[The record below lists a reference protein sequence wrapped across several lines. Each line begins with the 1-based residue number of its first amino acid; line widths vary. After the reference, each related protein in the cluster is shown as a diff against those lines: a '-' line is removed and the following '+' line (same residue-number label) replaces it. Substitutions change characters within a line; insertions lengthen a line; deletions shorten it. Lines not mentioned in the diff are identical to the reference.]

1 MKRRVAARI
10 IVGWDDR
17 NIDTNRYI
25 NLILF
30 CILELQATKAN
41 NLGHNKHLWCNI

>member
-17 NIDTNRYI
+17 NIDTNIYKF
-25 NLILF
+25 NSFL
-30 CILELQATKAN
+30 
-41 NLGHNKHLWCNI
+41 